1 MEKRLE
7 LLRKKSRIVYDMN
20 CIKKYMDVG
29 EFDVS
34 LEKAWAKY
42 QANLDKVETELKL
55 LSNPS
60 TKDLEDLK
68 LERLA
73 KIKEYERNIAL
84 IKDQLQDIDE
94 ELRILIN
101 K

>member
-1 MEKRLE
+1 ME
-7 LLRKKSRIVYDMN
+7 
-20 CIKKYMDVG
+20 VG
-29 EFDVS
+29 DFDAS
-34 LEKAWAKY
+34 LEKAWEKY
-42 QANLDKVETELKL
+42 QLNLDKVETELKL

-60 TKDLEDLK
+60 TKELEDLK

-84 IKDQLQDIDE
+84 IKDQLEDIDE

-101 K
+101 Q

>member
-20 CIKKYMDVG
+20 CIKKYIDMGD
-29 EFDVS
+29 FDTS

-42 QANLDKVETELKL
+42 QANLDKVDTELKL
-55 LSNPS
+55 LSSPT

-84 IKDQLQDIDE
+84 IKDQLEEIDE
-94 ELRILIN
+94 ELRILTQ
-101 K
+101 

>member
-20 CIKKYMDVG
+20 CIKKYIDMGD
-29 EFDVS
+29 FDVS

-42 QANLDKVETELKL
+42 QANLDKVDTELKL
-55 LSNPS
+55 LSSPT

-84 IKDQLQDIDE
+84 IKDQLEEIEE
-94 ELRILIN
+94 ELRILTQ
-101 K
+101 